1 MKSSGLKVMACF
13 LLEVIKKVMAYLINS
28 RERFMGKAVRRLNRI
43 KDNSLL
49 HRCMEISRIIIN
61 IRISQ
66 KIHKIKGS
74 SLKCKLFCGFNK
86 FIGKTT
92 SILAVSNSI
101 HLRIMS
107 SSLIIIVITNLYPL
121 QLGKRDSNSSL
132 KIPSSI
138 VFWVPALWTP

>member
-28 RERFMGKAVRRLNRI
+28 RERFMGKAVRRSNRI

-49 HRCMEISRIIIN
+49 HTCMEISRIIIN

-66 KIHKIKGS
+66 KIHKIKDS
-74 SLKCKLFCGFNK
+74 FQKCKLFCGFNK
-86 FIGKTT
+86 IIGKTT

-107 SSLIIIVITNLYPL
+107 SSLIIIVKTNLYL
-121 QLGKRDSNSSL
+121 L
-132 KIPSSI
+132 
-138 VFWVPALWTP
+138 